1 MNASHANA
9 QAAATTTLSTTPG
22 ELVKALADEALGGFK
37 AEIQGD
43 ADTVIRRIGP
53 LDAQEPDTLSFLAN
67 PKYRSQL
74 ADTQA
79 ACVIISPTV
88 LADAAQLRSAI
99 VTADPYR
106 FFAAVTRWWAA
117 RLRPRP
123 VAAIHPSAVVSPE
136 AVIGQGVHIG
146 PLVVVEAGAV
156 IGDGVVIG
164 SHTSVGERARIGAG
178 TRLAP
183 HVTIGFDCV
192 IGERCIFHSGVVIGA
207 DGFGF
212 APHQGRWEKI
222 EQLGAVRIGN
232 DVELGANT
240 CVDRGALDDTVIENG
255 VKLDNLVQIA
265 HNVHIGEHSA
275 MAGCVGV
282 AGSAR
287 IGKHC
292 TVGGAGMILGHL
304 TLADHVHIS
313 SGTLISRSIL
323 KPGQYSGVFPFD
335 DNASWEKNAA
345 TLRQLHALRDRIRAL
360 EKEVKS

>member
-1 MNASHANA
+1 MSGQPVASETSFAVDRA
-9 QAAATTTLSTTPG
+9 LPVFSVELGQLVDALGG
-22 ELVKALADEALGGFK
+22 ELVGSRQDLIE
-37 AEIQGD
+37 
-43 ADTVIRRIGP
+43 RIGP
-53 LDAQEPDTLSFLAN
+53 LDTTLPASIGFLSN

-74 ADTQA
+74 ATSQA
-79 ACVIISPTV
+79 ACVIVSP
-88 LADAAQLRSAI
+88 AAREEAVARGATI
-99 VTADPYR
+99 VTDDPYLY
-106 FFAAVTRWWAA
+106 FARLTQWWAKHA
-117 RLRPRP
+117 RPRP
-123 VAAIHPSAVVSPE
+123 AAGVHPSAVVDPS
-136 AVIGQGVHIG
+136 AVLGQGVTIA
-146 PLVVVEAGAV
+146 PLAVVEAGAI
-156 IGDGVVIG
+156 IGDDVTVGPHSVVG
-164 SHTSVGERARIGAG
+164 ARARLGKQ
-178 TRLAP
+178 TRLAA

-192 IGERCIFHSGVVIGA
+192 VGERCIFHSGVVIGA

-212 APHQGRWEKI
+212 APNQGRWEKI

-265 HNVHIGEHSA
+265 HNVHIGEHTA

-287 IGKHC
+287 IGAHC

-304 TLADHVHIS
+304 TLADNVHVS

-323 KPGQYSGVFPFD
+323 QPGLYSGAFPFD

-345 TLRQLHALRDRIRAL
+345 TLRQLHSLRDRIRNL
-360 EKEVKS
+360 EKQIKS